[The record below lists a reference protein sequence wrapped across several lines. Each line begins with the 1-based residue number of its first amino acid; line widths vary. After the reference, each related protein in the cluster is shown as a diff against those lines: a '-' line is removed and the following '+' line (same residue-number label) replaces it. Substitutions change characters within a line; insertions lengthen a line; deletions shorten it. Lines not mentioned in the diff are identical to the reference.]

1 MCNLPLIDKRRLDIL
16 NVMVE
21 KKSGYLRALP
31 KIADDLYPGSTG
43 WRRIKKNARFCLWGI
58 MNANTM
64 KSMMTLFDN
73 EKLSPVLKSNP
84 RILEKPLK
92 PYLCVNWSRAERVTH
107 IQDHFNFCQHIFG
120 SNLSRIYENVGL
132 TILSFEDSKGG
143 SYHVKLCAGG
153 SREGSLGLQLI
164 DAQNRT
170 IYSLSC
176 HVSTQP
182 KTIFYIG
189 SVQGPSDDIEDRN
202 DVIKLLTRSVHGLRT
217 KALMLEIALMLA
229 KSLDVDEVHGI
240 SNKAHIYQALRYVGS
255 KRKSVTFD
263 YNDLWE
269 EYGAEVLNKYFY
281 KIPLQPLRKDPT
293 TLKKTKRRLYVKRY
307 QWLEDSEQT
316 VMKSLCALSTNLDFI
331 ARLTSMI
338 KTEEPHI
345 EDAQGNTKC
354 DTAKV
359 TTLIS
364 VSVKPDMIKKDIT
377 KMSTNVA

>member
-1 MCNLPLIDKRRLDIL
+1 M
-16 NVMVE
+16 
-21 KKSGYLRALP
+21 SSYLRALP

-43 WRRIKKNARFCLWGI
+43 WRRIKKNVRFCLWGI
-58 MNANTM
+58 TNANAV

-73 EKLSPVLKSNP
+73 ETLSPVLKSDP

-120 SNLSRIYENVGL
+120 SNLSKIYENVGL
-132 TILSFEDSKGG
+132 TILSFDDSKGD
-143 SYHVKLCAGG
+143 SYQVKLCAGG
-153 SREGSLGLQLI
+153 SREGSLGLQLK

-176 HVSTQP
+176 HVSTRP

-217 KALMLEIALMLA
+217 KALMLEVALMLA
-229 KSLDVDEVHGI
+229 KILGVDEVHGI

-281 KIPLQPLRKDPT
+281 KIPLHPLRKDPT

-307 QWLEDSEQT
+307 QWLEDSEQA

-331 ARLTSMI
+331 AHLTSMI
-338 KTEEPHI
+338 KIEEPHI
-345 EDAQGNTKC
+345 EDAQGNT
-354 DTAKV
+354 AKV
-359 TTLIS
+359 TTSIN
-364 VSVKPDMIKKDIT
+364 VSVTPNMVKKDII
-377 KMSTNVA
+377 KMSTKVA